1 MIGSW
6 IFRRRAGEPVSMRNR
21 EERADVPP
29 APPPAPTFVLP
40 TRWTARD
47 WRAMIALWASIIG
60 AGVLTLLFVWT
71 VRMVRRIADLA
82 PELMARVLDAV
93 TGFTYGLLII
103 LGAILLSLG
112 LAINRRS
119 FSAKAF
125 GASIEASG
133 GARHADEAS

>member
-1 MIGSW
+1 MIGAW
-6 IFRRRAGEPVSMRNR
+6 IFRRRTREPVSMRKP
-21 EERADVPP
+21 ERTLDAAP
-29 APPPAPTFVLP
+29 APVPRIVLP
-40 TRWTARD
+40 TKWTARD

-133 GARHADEAS
+133 GARHADEPS